1 MNYYILGHK
10 DSVTSTG
17 FSHDGVYV
25 ATADLGGLV
34 KVWKVETKEE
44 IWSFECSD
52 IEVCGIH
59 YKNLFIVKGTCVS
72 CSAYRKTMEMLC
84 TSCNSKKSSC

>member
-1 MNYYILGHK
+1 MLIFISSFLGHK
-10 DSVTSTG
+10 DSVTCTG

-25 ATADLGGLV
+25 ATADLSGLI

-52 IEVCGIH
+52 IEVPVVCTWI
-59 YKNLFIVKGTCVS
+59 YKPHHE
-72 CSAYRKTMEMLC
+72 KT
-84 TSCNSKKSSC
+84 